1 MVRSQGG
8 EGMPKDCRE
17 NEGKMAW
24 LFIEVLSR
32 ADRIAV
38 VIGDDELARLII

>member
-1 MVRSQGG
+1 MVRSRGG
-8 EGMPKDCRE
+8 GGMLKDCRE

-32 ADRIAV
+32 ADRI
-38 VIGDDELARLII
+38 DNCDC

>member
-1 MVRSQGG
+1 ML
-8 EGMPKDCRE
+8 KDCRE

-32 ADRIAV
+32 ADRI
-38 VIGDDELARLII
+38 DNCDC